1 MTQTL
6 RNTHTEACTSSF
18 SCLSF
23 FGGSTILTPS
33 VFSSSRL
40 SRGLGFLLQ
49 WHTAHGPSHVSPID
63 VDHVTVWNEQSR
75 SQRMTGYGGDMGENM
90 FSPGPSLFNISC
102 NSGFPLT
109 GICTRGVSNTSGQ
122 TRQTQWEVGS
132 RAKKRNKR
140 SMCIG
145 YSE

>member
-75 SQRMTGYGGDMGENM
+75 SQRMTGYGEIWGKTCFPQVQVCSTFPATAD
-90 FSPGPSLFNISC
+90 SPLL
-102 NSGFPLT
+102 GFAQGGKQHIRP
-109 GICTRGVSNTSGQ
+109 NQ
-122 TRQTQWEVGS
+122 ADPVGS
-132 RAKKRNKR
+132 WFKGEETQQAFHVYRV
-140 SMCIG
+140 
-145 YSE
+145 